1 MRENVGVGT
10 ILKYFAIFWL
20 CILVVLTIAS
30 CIMYK
35 DEIVNTVAN
44 SIWALI
50 NALMPIVLMIGGII
64 YMIRAAFK

>member
-1 MRENVGVGT
+1 MRENVGAGT

-20 CILVVLTIAS
+20 CIFVVLTIAS